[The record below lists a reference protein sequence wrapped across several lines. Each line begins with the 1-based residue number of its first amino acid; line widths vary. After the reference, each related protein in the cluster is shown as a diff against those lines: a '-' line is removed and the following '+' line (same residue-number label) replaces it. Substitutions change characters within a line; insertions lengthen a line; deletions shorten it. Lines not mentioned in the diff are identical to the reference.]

1 MRGFLLSSIS
11 RSGTETPGKTRI
23 WAGVGDGTL
32 QLMGQPHS
40 LQSWKMLWLPTAY
53 RAEPQV
59 PSLTF
64 KADPNLAPVCC
75 SGKVYPQGSSC
86 FRPSVPLQAGLAAV
100 TPSSQVML
108 PRPSPGSLQKLVAC
122 RYPLLP
128 PQSSPAQ
135 SSEVSVF
142 DQGHGP
148 PATPLPLAVSP
159 NLTPHPGL
167 RSCSNL
173 HFTSSSLLYHHLAY
187 FMSYLFRFMSFSHG
201 NVGSMRAGRSSSF
214 CSGVCVPCPQC
225 PGHCKCPV
233 RICQMKLPGL

>member
-23 WAGVGDGTL
+23 WAGVGDGAL

-108 PRPSPGSLQKLVAC
+108 PLPLPWLFAEAGCMPVPPPSTPEQPSPELGG
-122 RYPLLP
+122 
-128 PQSSPAQ
+128 
-135 SSEVSVF
+135 VSV
-142 DQGHGP
+142 
-148 PATPLPLAVSP
+148 
-159 NLTPHPGL
+159 
-167 RSCSNL
+167 
-173 HFTSSSLLYHHLAY
+173 
-187 FMSYLFRFMSFSHG
+187 
-201 NVGSMRAGRSSSF
+201 
-214 CSGVCVPCPQC
+214 
-225 PGHCKCPV
+225 
-233 RICQMKLPGL
+233 